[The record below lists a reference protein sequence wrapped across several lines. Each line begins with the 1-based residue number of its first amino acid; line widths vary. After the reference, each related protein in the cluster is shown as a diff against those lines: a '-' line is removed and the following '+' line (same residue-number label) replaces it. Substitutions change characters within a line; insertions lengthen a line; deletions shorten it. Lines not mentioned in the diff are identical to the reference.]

1 MLVNLSNYNTIIF
14 DFGGVIF
21 DIDPGRTE
29 LALSRLVNNTALQQ
43 FKIST
48 APDMFEMGKITATEF
63 YNKFCQITQTQVG
76 YNVFIRAWNAM
87 LIDYKPKR
95 IERLRLLAKTHKLI
109 MLSNTNELH
118 YAHFSEKLQS
128 MYSVTFEQLFSS
140 VYLSYKMG
148 LLKPQ
153 RQIFATVLVEQNL
166 MPEKTLFIEDTRENA
181 DAAKKLG
188 IDTLVIP
195 RNGNFY
201 DYFDNIL

>member
-21 DIDPGRTE
+21 DIDPGRSE
-29 LALSRLVNNTALQQ
+29 LAFGRLADNTALQQ
-43 FKIST
+43 FKKST

>member
-29 LALSRLVNNTALQQ
+29 LALSRLANNTALQQ
-43 FKIST
+43 FKKST